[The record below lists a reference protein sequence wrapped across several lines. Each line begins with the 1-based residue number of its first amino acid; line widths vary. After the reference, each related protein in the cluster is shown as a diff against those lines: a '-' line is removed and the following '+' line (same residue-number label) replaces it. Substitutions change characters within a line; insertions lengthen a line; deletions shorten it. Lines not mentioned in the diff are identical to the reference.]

1 MEDIEDRDEQVR
13 ISREESKQGDRERI
27 TIERTLRVRNVIEEP
42 KGRKTSKDMTRLARR
57 MIGGGSQ
64 SQSQSSLGLS
74 QLQSQESS
82 MDMGDSQNM
91 EEEEEE
97 EERTA
102 PAATPKRRRG
112 PGQTFVIETS
122 STKQK
127 GGQQQQQQQQ
137 RGATGK
143 RAMRRG
149 VAAPKAKRAR
159 PKRVSHTAPEV
170 TETFGR
176 YIHKVQQQVHPG
188 LGMSKKTVSILDSM
202 VVDVYSRLLAES
214 RRLLAASKK
223 KTLTSRDVQTAVRL
237 CLPGELSKHAV
248 SEGQKA
254 VNMSS

>member
-27 TIERTLRVRNVIEEP
+27 TIERTRRVRKMIEDP
-42 KGRKTSKDMTRLARR
+42 KGRMTSKDMTRLARR

-82 MDMGDSQNM
+82 MDMGDSQKI

-112 PGQTFVIETS
+112 PGQTIVIETS
-122 STKQK
+122 SKKQK

-137 RGATGK
+137 RGAT
-143 RAMRRG
+143 
-149 VAAPKAKRAR
+149 AKRAE
-159 PKRVSHTAPEV
+159 S
-170 TETFGR
+170 FGR

-188 LGMSKKTVSILDSM
+188 LRMSKKTVSILDSM

-223 KTLTSRDVQTAVRL
+223 KTLTSRNVHTAVRL

-254 VNMSS
+254 VTMSA

>member
-1 MEDIEDRDEQVR
+1 
-13 ISREESKQGDRERI
+13 
-27 TIERTLRVRNVIEEP
+27 
-42 KGRKTSKDMTRLARR
+42 
-57 MIGGGSQ
+57 
-64 SQSQSSLGLS
+64 
-74 QLQSQESS
+74 

-112 PGQTFVIETS
+112 PCQTIVIETS
-122 STKQK
+122 SKKQK
-127 GGQQQQQQQQ
+127 SGQQQQQQQ

-170 TETFGR
+170 TESFGR

-188 LGMSKKTVSILDSM
+188 LRMSKMTVSILDSM

-254 VNMSS
+254 VTMSA

>member
-1 MEDIEDRDEQVR
+1 
-13 ISREESKQGDRERI
+13 
-27 TIERTLRVRNVIEEP
+27 
-42 KGRKTSKDMTRLARR
+42 
-57 MIGGGSQ
+57 
-64 SQSQSSLGLS
+64 
-74 QLQSQESS
+74 

-97 EERTA
+97 KERTA

-112 PGQTFVIETS
+112 PGQTIVIETS
-122 STKQK
+122 SKKQK

-137 RGATGK
+137 RGATDK
-143 RAMRRG
+143 SAMRRG
-149 VAAPKAKRAR
+149 VAAPSKAKRAR

-170 TETFGR
+170 TESFGR

-188 LGMSKKTVSILDSM
+188 LRMSKKTVSILDSM

-214 RRLLAASKK
+214 RRLLTSSKM

-254 VNMSS
+254 VTMSA